1 MAGDEEATPLL
12 SSSSSSTEQPPR
24 ARQLLVGLCGS
35 LVAMIVGSTAALP
48 SSLIPQ
54 LIKEGLAKDL
64 EEAAVLGTSY
74 LYTAG
79 PASLVG
85 GLLGDWLGRRRTLL
99 LCWPLLLAGY
109 LALPLAPT
117 LMWILPSRIL
127 SALGSWLS
135 YSCGSILI
143 AEFAH
148 PSLRGTLCSLPSVF
162 LAVGML
168 VTYTLGALLPWRLMS
183 WLLLAQPPLLL
194 LLLLIIPE
202 SPQWLALQGQAEKA
216 RASLVWVRG
225 SSWNCEAELEELLA
239 SERPPS
245 FSERLS
251 TLTSRPFLRSLGISC
266 GLFFLCQY
274 TGIATLVVFMAP
286 VLADSGLTIS
296 PLLASVIIGAVRVA
310 TACLSSL
317 ILKNANRKL
326 MFSTCSLLLSLCCA
340 ALAAYSHWRSDL
352 LAISPTLGLSPLL
365 ITIVM
370 FISHAF
376 GINPVMHIISSEM
389 FPSNTR
395 FVRSTLFLLLNL
407 LLLFLLLLLHLCSG
421 LWAAA

>member
-1 MAGDEEATPLL
+1 MGSDEEATPLL
-12 SSSSSSTEQPPR
+12 SSSSSPSEQPPR

-54 LIKEGLAKDL
+54 LIKEGLAKNL

-127 SALGSWLS
+127 SAVGSWLS

-148 PSLRGTLCSLPSVF
+148 PSLRGTLCSMPSVF

-183 WLLLAQPPLLL
+183 WLLLAQPPLL
-194 LLLLIIPE
+194 
-202 SPQWLALQGQAEKA
+202 
-216 RASLVWVRG
+216 
-225 SSWNCEAELEELLA
+225 
-239 SERPPS
+239 
-245 FSERLS
+245 
-251 TLTSRPFLRSLGISC
+251 
-266 GLFFLCQY
+266 
-274 TGIATLVVFMAP
+274 
-286 VLADSGLTIS
+286 
-296 PLLASVIIGAVRVA
+296 PLPHR
-310 TACLSSL
+310 
-317 ILKNANRKL
+317 
-326 MFSTCSLLLSLCCA
+326 
-340 ALAAYSHWRSDL
+340 
-352 LAISPTLGLSPLL
+352 
-365 ITIVM
+365 
-370 FISHAF
+370 
-376 GINPVMHIISSEM
+376 
-389 FPSNTR
+389 
-395 FVRSTLFLLLNL
+395 
-407 LLLFLLLLLHLCSG
+407 
-421 LWAAA
+421 

>member
-1 MAGDEEATPLL
+1 M
-12 SSSSSSTEQPPR
+12 
-24 ARQLLVGLCGS
+24 
-35 LVAMIVGSTAALP
+35 
-48 SSLIPQ
+48 
-54 LIKEGLAKDL
+54 
-64 EEAAVLGTSY
+64 GTSY

-183 WLLLAQPPLLL
+183 WLLLAQPPFLL

-225 SSWNCEAELEELLA
+225 SSWKRSSRNCWQARGLQVSLRGYQHLDQDLSSALLE
-239 SERPPS
+239 S
-245 FSERLS
+245 
-251 TLTSRPFLRSLGISC
+251 
-266 GLFFLCQY
+266 
-274 TGIATLVVFMAP
+274 LVVFSSSANTQASQP
-286 VLADSGLTIS
+286 WWCSWRPSLQTLVSPS
-296 PLLASVIIGAVRVA
+296 PLSWPRSSSEQSGWPRLASPP
-310 TACLSSL
+310 SS
-317 ILKNANRKL
+317 
-326 MFSTCSLLLSLCCA
+326 
-340 ALAAYSHWRSDL
+340 
-352 LAISPTLGLSPLL
+352 
-365 ITIVM
+365 
-370 FISHAF
+370 
-376 GINPVMHIISSEM
+376 
-389 FPSNTR
+389 
-395 FVRSTLFLLLNL
+395 
-407 LLLFLLLLLHLCSG
+407 
-421 LWAAA
+421 